1 MIVRNEDTYF
11 FKRNMKF
18 FSGEKF
24 NRDLASADWRYIYQE
39 ENCDEMFT
47 KFNAILQSIIDQLAP
62 IQICDSSI
70 KQNKKSDKP
79 WISKVLRKLI
89 AEKHHLYNQYKFSQN
104 YDVFDEFKKCRNLVN
119 RKLQDAHHKYS
130 VNFFKQ
136 CETSKQKWNFIK
148 KN

>member
-1 MIVRNEDTYF
+1 
-11 FKRNMKF
+11 
-18 FSGEKF
+18 
-24 NRDLASADWRYIYQE
+24 
-39 ENCDEMFT
+39 MFT
-47 KFNAILQSIIDQLAP
+47 KFNEIFQCIFDQHAP

-79 WISKVLRKLI
+79 WISKELKKLI

-104 YDVFDEFKKCRNLVN
+104 YDVFNELKKCRNLVD
-119 RKLQDAHHKYS
+119 RELRDAHHKYS

-136 CETSKQKWNFIK
+136 FETSKQKWNFIN